1 MKVAASPRIHRRRCP
16 KVAFKSTVISYSKL
30 LISNPFCYNDYTM
43 SRAGIPSER
52 GIIMK
57 IYALLLASLL
67 AVGFSGCGAETKPAA
82 SSAPAASSQS
92 ASVKAIHE
100 IAPASEKVFQEA
112 STLYAKGQ
120 NREALLTCDK
130 ALEIDREN
138 YKALSLKGLILAL
151 DVSPEQG
158 IGQVLKA
165 LKINPDYTQA
175 FYDMAMAQKLAKHY
189 DESISYFQ
197 KCSLSIRRIR
207 GLSMGSRRTMRIKGI
222 RQMHSR
228 ILKRRWRLTLS
239 MSAPRRSVRITLN
252 GSAGMRISKR

>member
-1 MKVAASPRIHRRRCP
+1 
-16 KVAFKSTVISYSKL
+16 
-30 LISNPFCYNDYTM
+30 
-43 SRAGIPSER
+43 
-52 GIIMK
+52 MK
-57 IYALLLASLL
+57 IYAILLSSLL
-67 AVGFSGCGAETKPAA
+67 IVGLAGCGVDTKSPAASAA
-82 SSAPAASSQS
+82 SSASSETAAL
-92 ASVKAIHE
+92 KKIHE
-100 IAPASEKVFQEA
+100 IVPASETIFQEA
-112 STLYAKGQ
+112 SALYAKGK

-189 DESISYFQ
+189 DESNLLLPKSARCRSAEYV
-197 KCSLSIRRIR
+197 

>member
-1 MKVAASPRIHRRRCP
+1 
-16 KVAFKSTVISYSKL
+16 
-30 LISNPFCYNDYTM
+30 
-43 SRAGIPSER
+43 
-52 GIIMK
+52 MK

-67 AVGFSGCGAETKPAA
+67 AVGLSGCGAETKPAA

-100 IAPASEKVFQEA
+100 IVPASEKVFQEA
-112 STLYAKGQ
+112 SALYAKGK

-158 IGQVLKA
+158 IGQILKA

-189 DESISYFQ
+189 DESISYFRKVLAADSKNTWSLYGIATNYADKKDKANALSYLQ
-197 KCSLSIRRIR
+197 KAMTIDPEHVRPEALRQDHFEWLR
-207 GLSMGSRRTMRIKGI
+207 GDADFQKVVGGK
-222 RQMHSR
+222 
-228 ILKRRWRLTLS
+228 
-239 MSAPRRSVRITLN
+239 
-252 GSAGMRISKR
+252 

>member
-1 MKVAASPRIHRRRCP
+1 
-16 KVAFKSTVISYSKL
+16 
-30 LISNPFCYNDYTM
+30 
-43 SRAGIPSER
+43 
-52 GIIMK
+52 MK
-57 IYALLLASLL
+57 IYAILLSSLL
-67 AVGFSGCGAETKPAA
+67 IVGLAGCGVDTKSSAASAA
-82 SSAPAASSQS
+82 SSASSETAAL
-92 ASVKAIHE
+92 KKIHE
-100 IAPASEKVFQEA
+100 IVPASETIFQEA
-112 STLYAKGQ
+112 SALYAKGK

-197 KCSLSIRRIR
+197 KVLAVDPQNTWSLYGIATNYADKRDKANALSYLEKAMALDPEHVCPEALSQDHFEWLR
-207 GLSMGSRRTMRIKGI
+207 GDADFQKVVGGK
-222 RQMHSR
+222 
-228 ILKRRWRLTLS
+228 
-239 MSAPRRSVRITLN
+239 
-252 GSAGMRISKR
+252 

>member
-1 MKVAASPRIHRRRCP
+1 
-16 KVAFKSTVISYSKL
+16 
-30 LISNPFCYNDYTM
+30 
-43 SRAGIPSER
+43 
-52 GIIMK
+52 MK

-67 AVGFSGCGAETKPAA
+67 AMGLSGCGAETKPAA

-112 STLYAKGQ
+112 SALYAKGK

-138 YKALSLKGLILAL
+138 YKAFSLKGLILAL

-158 IGQVLKA
+158 IGQILKA

-189 DESISYFQ
+189 DESISYFKKVLAVDPKNTWSLYGIATNYADKKDKANALSYLQ
-197 KCSLSIRRIR
+197 KAMTIDPEHVRPEALRQDHFEWLR
-207 GLSMGSRRTMRIKGI
+207 GDADFQKVVGGK
-222 RQMHSR
+222 
-228 ILKRRWRLTLS
+228 
-239 MSAPRRSVRITLN
+239 
-252 GSAGMRISKR
+252 

>member
-1 MKVAASPRIHRRRCP
+1 
-16 KVAFKSTVISYSKL
+16 
-30 LISNPFCYNDYTM
+30 
-43 SRAGIPSER
+43 
-52 GIIMK
+52 MK
-57 IYALLLASLL
+57 IYAILLSSLL
-67 AVGFSGCGAETKPAA
+67 IVGLAGCGVDRKSSAASAA
-82 SSAPAASSQS
+82 SSASSETAAL
-92 ASVKAIHE
+92 KKIHE
-100 IAPASEKVFQEA
+100 IVPASETIFQEA
-112 STLYAKGQ
+112 SALYAKGK

-197 KCSLSIRRIR
+197 KVLAVDPQNTWSLYGIATNYADKRDKANALSYLEKAMALDPEHVCPEALSQDHFEWLR
-207 GLSMGSRRTMRIKGI
+207 GDADFQKVVGGK
-222 RQMHSR
+222 
-228 ILKRRWRLTLS
+228 
-239 MSAPRRSVRITLN
+239 
-252 GSAGMRISKR
+252 

>member
-1 MKVAASPRIHRRRCP
+1 
-16 KVAFKSTVISYSKL
+16 
-30 LISNPFCYNDYTM
+30 
-43 SRAGIPSER
+43 
-52 GIIMK
+52 MK
-57 IYALLLASLL
+57 IYALFLASLL
-67 AVGFSGCGAETKPAA
+67 TVGLSGCGVETKPAA
-82 SSAPAASSQS
+82 SSAPAASLQS

-158 IGQVLKA
+158 IGQILKA

-197 KCSLSIRRIR
+197 KVLAVDPQNTWSLYGIATNYADKRDKANA
-207 GLSMGSRRTMRIKGI
+207 LSYL
-222 RQMHSR
+222 RQAMALDPQH
-228 ILKRRWRLTLS
+228 
-239 MSAPRRSVRITLN
+239 VRPEAMQQDHFVWLRKDPDFLEIV
-252 GSAGMRISKR
+252 K

>member
-1 MKVAASPRIHRRRCP
+1 MKVAPSQRIDMRRYP
-16 KVAFKSTVISYSKL
+16 KVAFKSTVISYLKL

-43 SRAGIPSER
+43 SRAEIPSER

-67 AVGFSGCGAETKPAA
+67 AMGLSGCGAETK
-82 SSAPAASSQS
+82 PAASSQS

-158 IGQVLKA
+158 IGQILKA

-189 DESISYFQ
+189 DESISYFR
-197 KCSLSIRRIR
+197 KVLAVDPKNTWSLYGIATNYADKKDKANA
-207 GLSMGSRRTMRIKGI
+207 LSYL
-222 RQMHSR
+222 RQAMALDPQH
-228 ILKRRWRLTLS
+228 
-239 MSAPRRSVRITLN
+239 VRPEAMQQDHFVWLRKDPDFLEIV
-252 GSAGMRISKR
+252 K

>member
-1 MKVAASPRIHRRRCP
+1 MKISAILLSSLLIVGLAGYGRHTKSPAAS
-16 KVAFKSTVISYSKL
+16 
-30 LISNPFCYNDYTM
+30 
-43 SRAGIPSER
+43 
-52 GIIMK
+52 
-57 IYALLLASLL
+57 
-67 AVGFSGCGAETKPAA
+67 AA
-82 SSAPAASSQS
+82 SSASSETV
-92 ASVKAIHE
+92 ALKKIHE
-100 IAPASEKVFQEA
+100 IVPASETIFQEA
-112 STLYAKGQ
+112 SALYAKGK

-197 KCSLSIRRIR
+197 KVLAVDPQNTWSLYGIATNYADKRDKANA
-207 GLSMGSRRTMRIKGI
+207 LSYLEKAMALDPEHVRPEALS
-222 RQMHSR
+222 QDHSE
-228 ILKRRWRLTLS
+228 LLS
-239 MSAPRRSVRITLN
+239 GDADFQKVV
-252 GSAGMRISKR
+252 GGK

>member
-1 MKVAASPRIHRRRCP
+1 
-16 KVAFKSTVISYSKL
+16 
-30 LISNPFCYNDYTM
+30 
-43 SRAGIPSER
+43 
-52 GIIMK
+52 MK

-67 AVGFSGCGAETKPAA
+67 AVGLSGCGTETKPAA

-112 STLYAKGQ
+112 STLYAKGK

-197 KCSLSIRRIR
+197 KVLAVDPKNTWSLYGIATNYADKKDKANALSYLQKAMALDPEHVRPEALSQDHFEWLR
-207 GLSMGSRRTMRIKGI
+207 GDADFQKVVGGK
-222 RQMHSR
+222 
-228 ILKRRWRLTLS
+228 
-239 MSAPRRSVRITLN
+239 
-252 GSAGMRISKR
+252 

>member
-1 MKVAASPRIHRRRCP
+1 
-16 KVAFKSTVISYSKL
+16 
-30 LISNPFCYNDYTM
+30 
-43 SRAGIPSER
+43 
-52 GIIMK
+52 MK

-67 AVGFSGCGAETKPAA
+67 AVGLSGCGAEMKPAA
-82 SSAPAASSQS
+82 SSSPAASSQS

-158 IGQVLKA
+158 IGQILKA

-175 FYDMAMAQKLAKHY
+175 FYDMAMAQKLA
-189 DESISYFQ
+189 SIMMNRFPTFGR
-197 KCSLSIRRIR
+197 CLLSIQRIR
-207 GLSMGSRRTMRIKGI
+207 GLSMGSQRTMQIKRTRRMRCRTYG
-222 RQMHSR
+222 
-228 ILKRRWRLTLS
+228 RRWRSIRS
-239 MSAPRRSVRITLN
+239 MSVPKPCSRIILY
-252 GSAGMRISKR
+252 G

>member
-1 MKVAASPRIHRRRCP
+1 MK
-16 KVAFKSTVISYSKL
+16 K
-30 LISNPFCYNDYTM
+30 
-43 SRAGIPSER
+43 
-52 GIIMK
+52 
-57 IYALLLASLL
+57 
-67 AVGFSGCGAETKPAA
+67 
-82 SSAPAASSQS
+82 
-92 ASVKAIHE
+92 IHE
-100 IAPASEKVFQEA
+100 IVPASETIFQEA
-112 STLYAKGQ
+112 SALYAKGK

-197 KCSLSIRRIR
+197 KVLAVDPQNTWSLYGIATNYADKRDKANALSYLEKAMALDPEHVRPEALSQDHFEWLR
-207 GLSMGSRRTMRIKGI
+207 GDADFQKVVGGK
-222 RQMHSR
+222 
-228 ILKRRWRLTLS
+228 
-239 MSAPRRSVRITLN
+239 
-252 GSAGMRISKR
+252 

>member
-1 MKVAASPRIHRRRCP
+1 MKMY
-16 KVAFKSTVISYSKL
+16 AF
-30 LISNPFCYNDYTM
+30 F
-43 SRAGIPSER
+43 
-52 GIIMK
+52 
-57 IYALLLASLL
+57 LASLL
-67 AVGFSGCGAETKPAA
+67 TVSLSGCGAETKQVP
-82 SSAPAASSQS
+82 SSMPAASSQS
-92 ASVKAIHE
+92 VSVKVIHE

-158 IGQVLKA
+158 IGQILKA

-189 DESISYFQ
+189 DESIFYFQ
-197 KCSLSIRRIR
+197 KVLAADPKNTWSLYGIATNYADKKDKANA
-207 GLSMGSRRTMRIKGI
+207 LSYLEKAMALDRE
-222 RQMHSR
+222 H
-228 ILKRRWRLTLS
+228 
-239 MSAPRRSVRITLN
+239 VRPEAMQQDHFAWLRKDPDFLEIV
-252 GSAGMRISKR
+252 K